1 MGQVELAGRMRV
13 GVDAHDASEIKGPL
27 VPAPV
32 KVEAPGIRIDF
43 HSDAIRGAC
52 LENAFDINFVTRPPQ
67 QLAPGHMA
75 EDSGVRICHRAEDA
89 VRLAFGIKLE
99 AAMHAGH
106 DEVEPLQHVIW
117 IVQRALG
124 QNIRFDAFENPK
136 VVPIGSV
143 QSVDVLML
151 LNDFL
156 DR

>member
-1 MGQVELAGRMRV
+1 MPRECFRYQLRNPPAAADGARSYGR
-13 GVDAHDASEIKGPL
+13 GY
-27 VPAPV
+27 
-32 KVEAPGIRIDF
+32 
-43 HSDAIRGAC
+43 
-52 LENAFDINFVTRPPQ
+52 
-67 QLAPGHMA
+67 
-75 EDSGVRICHRAEDA
+75 GVRICRRAEDA